1 MKSVELE
8 EMWRKRCDKL
18 KGEIDIV
25 KAHKEVGEE
34 RHREEVGGLRREI
47 EGLKAKIE
55 GLA

>member
-1 MKSVELE
+1 
-8 EMWRKRCDKL
+8 MWRKRCDKL